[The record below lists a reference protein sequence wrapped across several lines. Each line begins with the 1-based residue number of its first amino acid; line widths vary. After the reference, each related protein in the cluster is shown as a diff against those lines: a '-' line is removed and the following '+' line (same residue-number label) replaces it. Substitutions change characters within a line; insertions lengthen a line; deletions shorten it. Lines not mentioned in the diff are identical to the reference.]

1 MEIGIVGEFSWRAPI
16 LRNAAQ
22 QIEPGFGLCI
32 RYSIDG
38 FYLLTKL
45 SI

>member
-1 MEIGIVGEFSWRAPI
+1 MEIGTVGEFSWRAPI

-32 RYSIDG
+32 RCSIDG
-38 FYLLTKL
+38 YYLLTKL